1 MVESVPSARSQNDLA
16 RQEVNRLLLIGAAF
30 LMFAGLI
37 VFSLSHNSSNRPDS
51 SAASSE
57 ATTQTPLSVFC
68 AASNRTVMESI
79 REAYQKETGRE
90 VEVQYGASQ
99 TLLTNL
105 EISKTG
111 DVYLPADSSYL
122 EIAEGKGLIAER
134 FPLARMKAVIA
145 VVRGNP
151 KGVRSLADLL
161 RTDVR
166 FVQANPDAAAVGKLT
181 RSVLT
186 SSGKWQELEAAT
198 EAFRGTVT
206 DVASDLKVGAADAGI
221 VYDAVLHD
229 FPELEAVEVPEL
241 ESAVSDVSAAVAKSA
256 SDPKRALHFARWL
269 AASDRGLKVYS
280 EFGFEAAPGDTW
292 TDQPEIV
299 LYAGAML
306 RPAIEDTIQRFEQ
319 REGVSVTRVYNGCG
333 ILVAQMKAG
342 EKPDAYFACDKE
354 FMNQVPDLF
363 PSPVDVSENEL
374 VILVQKGNPHQVA
387 ELKDLASEGL
397 RVGIGHEKQCAMGWL
412 TQNTLKEGGVQ
423 ESVMKNVTVQSPTG
437 DLLVN
442 QMLAGSLDAA
452 VVYLSN
458 AVGSGEKLDAIRIEG
473 LPCSIAT
480 QPFAV
485 SDKTQFPR
493 LTQRLLAALRSE
505 QSKDAFLQ
513 EGFRWKAQE

>member
-1 MVESVPSARSQNDLA
+1 M
-16 RQEVNRLLLIGAAF
+16 NRPLMIGAA
-30 LMFAGLI
+30 LVGLAGLL
-37 VFSLSHNSSNRPDS
+37 VFSLSQKPATNRTAPATDS
-51 SAASSE
+51 AGTE
-57 ATTQTPLSVFC
+57 PQRPLSVFC

-79 REAYQKETGRE
+79 RKAYQQETGRE
-90 VEVQYGASQ
+90 IEVQYGASQ

-105 EISKTG
+105 EISRTG
-111 DVYLPADSSYL
+111 DLYLPADSSYL
-122 EIAEGKGLIAER
+122 EMANSKSLIAER
-134 FPLARMKAVIA
+134 FPLAKMKLVVAVLQ
-145 VVRGNP
+145 GNP
-151 KGVRSLADLL
+151 KQINGLSDLL
-161 RTDVR
+161 RSDVR
-166 FVQANPDAAAVGKLT
+166 LVQANPDAAAAGKLT
-181 RSVLT
+181 RSVL
-186 SSGKWQELEAAT
+186 SAKGQWQALEGAT

-229 FPELEAVEVPEL
+229 FPELEAIEIPEL
-241 ESAVSDVSAAVAKSA
+241 AEAVSDISVAVVKST
-256 SDPKRALHFARWL
+256 SEPQRALHFARWL
-269 AASDRGLKVYS
+269 SASDKGLRMYA
-280 EFGFEAAPGDTW
+280 EHGFQTVPGDQW
-292 TDQPEIV
+292 SEHPEIV

-306 RPAIEDTIQRFEQ
+306 RPAIEQTIQRFEE
-319 REGVSVTRVYNGCG
+319 REGVEVTRVYNGCG

-342 EKPDAYFACDKE
+342 ENPDAYFACDQE

-363 PSPVDVSENEL
+363 PAPVDVSENEL

-387 ELKDLASEGL
+387 ELKDLTNEGL

-458 AVGSGEKLDAIRIEG
+458 AVGADEKLDAVRIQG

-480 QPFAV
+480 QPFAI
-485 SDKTQFPR
+485 SEKTRFPR
-493 LTQRLLAALRSE
+493 LTSRLLDTLRSE
-505 QSKDAFLQ
+505 ESKNVFLQ
-513 EGFRWKAQE
+513 EGFRWKESK